1 MRNRTNEKLSRA
13 KLLLATLQAAAEPNL
28 VEALA
33 EAVLLELGLTYR
45 CFLHELAAEYGL
57 TPPALASA
65 GGLAAAMAEQQ
76 LRVAEVDE
84 LATLETERGWPD
96 TLRAVAQVRGQAA
109 QKRVPTKVK
118 ENLINILQVDENI
131 NNKLSYENCLEIYQA
146 LHSRIEHLRDM
157 AQEW

>member
-1 MRNRTNEKLSRA
+1 MRNQTNEKLSRA
-13 KLLLATLQAAAEPNL
+13 KLLLATLQAAVEPNL

-45 CFLHELAAEYGL
+45 CFLHELAAEHGL

-65 GGLAAAMAEQQ
+65 GELAAAMAEQQ
-76 LRVAEVDE
+76 LRVAEVDA
-84 LATLETERGWPD
+84 LANLETEGGWPH

-109 QKRVPTKVK
+109 PKRVSTKVK
-118 ENLINILQVDENI
+118 ENLINVLQVDEKI
-131 NNKLSYENCLEIYQA
+131 NNKLSYKNCLEIYRA